1 MEYLLKSGILYGQDQ
16 TKPLARIKS
25 CFYSPEKQILSWDN
39 TLLCRAQVQH
49 RKGAPEG
56 NAPHCKEYIL
66 EDAQGAPLAVARP
79 QYAQDAQTQYDDWS
93 LCHMPRVDH
102 ATLTVK
108 GSAYRLVMH
117 NSQNYSL
124 LDVRW
129 QPWRCRCC
137 TGALQAVGISRIAPS
152 ISPCFLCGLFA
163 FCRYM
168 ERENEFPVV

>member
-1 MEYLLKSGILYGQDQ
+1 MEYLLKSGILYAQDQ

-79 QYAQDAQTQYDDWS
+79 QYAQDAETQPDGWS

-102 ATLTVK
+102 ATVTVQ

-124 LDVRW
+124 LDSNGSV
-129 QPWRCRCC
+129 
-137 TGALQAVGISRIAPS
+137 AVQVLHRGVAGGWDIQDRSQQ
-152 ISPCFLCGLFA
+152 SPCFLCGLFA